1 MFNSS
6 QKEIDAL
13 IGSEI
18 NFKRQRLD
26 HGNRILFKC
35 SRLEIGKTRHFGFG
49 GWKLKAGRVVVA
61 KIQPLSK
68 QYVNPDLQ

>member
-18 NFKRQRLD
+18 NFKRERLD
-26 HGNRILFKC
+26 CGNRILFKC
-35 SRLEIGKTRHFGFG
+35 SRVEIGKTRHFGFG

-61 KIQPLSK
+61 KNGHLYRHK
-68 QYVNPDLQ
+68 